1 MLVLSRKKGETIVI
15 KNRQTGSEIKIALV
29 NIVGQKVRI
38 GIDASDDERIRREEI
53 INREKK
59 HK

>member
-1 MLVLSRKKGETIVI
+1 MLVLSRKKGERIVI

-29 NIVGQKVRI
+29 NIVGQKAKI
-38 GIDASDDERIRREEI
+38 GIDASDDERIMREEI
-53 INREKK
+53 IEKNKK

>member
-15 KNRQTGSEIKIALV
+15 KNRQTGEEIKVALINV
-29 NIVGQKVRI
+29 VGQKAKI
-38 GIDASDDERIRREEI
+38 GIDASDNVWIMREEI

>member
-38 GIDASDDERIRREEI
+38 GIDASDDERIMREEI

>member
-1 MLVLSRKKGETIVI
+1 MLVLSRKKGERIVI
-15 KNRQTGSEIKIALV
+15 KNRQTGEEIKVALINV
-29 NIVGQKVRI
+29 VGQKAKI
-38 GIDASDDERIRREEI
+38 GIDASDNVWIMREEI